1 MTRAGLLPLAPP
13 VARPAPP
20 ASPTRQ
26 AGAAFGDILQSL
38 VTAADQQQQQA
49 HRTVQTLHG
58 GSEKN
63 LHEAMIAMEQADI
76 SLRYLVQVR
85 NKAIEAYQEIMRM
98 QL

>member
-1 MTRAGLLPLAPP
+1 MDGLLPLAPT
-13 VARPAPP
+13 AAPAAPA

-49 HRTVQTLHG
+49 DQAVQTLHG
-58 GSEKN
+58 GGEKN

>member
-1 MTRAGLLPLAPP
+1 MDGLLPLAPT
-13 VARPAPP
+13 VVPAAPA

-38 VTAADQQQQQA
+38 VGATDAQQQQA
-49 HRTVQTLHG
+49 DQAVQTLHG
-58 GSEKN
+58 GGEKN

>member
-1 MTRAGLLPLAPP
+1 MNGLLPLAP
-13 VARPAPP
+13 AAAPAAP
-20 ASPTRQ
+20 ALSPTRQ
-26 AGAAFGDILQSL
+26 AGQAFGYILETL
-38 VTAADQQQQQA
+38 VTAADRQQQQA
-49 HRTVQTLHG
+49 DQTVQSLHG
-58 GSEKN
+58 GGDKN

>member
-1 MTRAGLLPLAPP
+1 MDGLLPLAPT
-13 VARPAPP
+13 AAPAAP
-20 ASPTRQ
+20 AGSPTRQ

-49 HRTVQTLHG
+49 DRTVQALHG
-58 GSEKN
+58 GGEKN

-98 QL
+98 QV

>member
-1 MTRAGLLPLAPP
+1 MTMDGLLPLAPT
-13 VARPAPP
+13 AAPAAPA
-20 ASPTRQ
+20 ASPARQ
-26 AGAAFGDILQSL
+26 AGAAFGVILQSL

-49 HRTVQTLHG
+49 DRTVQTLHG
-58 GSEKN
+58 GGEKN

>member
-1 MTRAGLLPLAPP
+1 MDGLLPLAPT
-13 VARPAPP
+13 VAPAAPA

-49 HRTVQTLHG
+49 DRTVQTLHG
-58 GSEKN
+58 GGEKN
-63 LHEAMIAMEQADI
+63 LHAAMIAMEQADI

>member
-1 MTRAGLLPLAPP
+1 MDGLLPLAPT
-13 VARPAPP
+13 AAPAAPA

-38 VTAADQQQQQA
+38 VGATDAQQQQA
-49 HRTVQTLHG
+49 DRTVQTLHG
-58 GSEKN
+58 GGEKN

>member
-1 MTRAGLLPLAPP
+1 MDGLLPLAPT
-13 VARPAPP
+13 AAPAAPA

-49 HRTVQTLHG
+49 DRAVQTPHAG
-58 GSEKN
+58 GEKN
-63 LHEAMIAMEQADI
+63 LHGAKIAMEQADI

>member
-1 MTRAGLLPLAPP
+1 MDGLLPLAPT
-13 VARPAPP
+13 VAPAAPA

-26 AGAAFGDILQSL
+26 AGAAFGDLLQSL
-38 VTAADQQQQQA
+38 VGAADQQQKGADQA
-49 HRTVQTLHG
+49 VQTLHG
-58 GSEKN
+58 GGEKN

>member
-1 MTRAGLLPLAPP
+1 MDGLLPLAPT
-13 VARPAPP
+13 AAPAAPA

-38 VTAADQQQQQA
+38 VGATDAQQQQA
-49 HRTVQTLHG
+49 DQAVQTLHG
-58 GSEKN
+58 GGEKN

>member
-1 MTRAGLLPLAPP
+1 MDGLLPLAPT
-13 VARPAPP
+13 VAPAAPA

-38 VTAADQQQQQA
+38 VGATDAQQQQA
-49 HRTVQTLHG
+49 DQAVQTLHG
-58 GSEKN
+58 GGEKN

-76 SLRYLVQVR
+76 SMRYLVQVR

>member
-1 MTRAGLLPLAPP
+1 MDGLLPLAPT
-13 VARPAPP
+13 VAPAAPA

-49 HRTVQTLHG
+49 DRTVQTLHG
-58 GSEKN
+58 GGEKN

-98 QL
+98 QV

>member
-1 MTRAGLLPLAPP
+1 MDGLLPLAPT
-13 VARPAPP
+13 AAPAAPD

-38 VTAADQQQQQA
+38 ATAADQQQQQA
-49 HRTVQTLHG
+49 DRTVQTLHG
-58 GSEKN
+58 GGEKN

>member
-1 MTRAGLLPLAPP
+1 MDGLLPLAPT
-13 VARPAPP
+13 VAPAAPA

-38 VTAADQQQQQA
+38 VTAAGQQQQQA
-49 HRTVQTLHG
+49 DRTVQTLHG
-58 GSEKN
+58 GGEKN

>member
-1 MTRAGLLPLAPP
+1 MDGLLPLAPT
-13 VARPAPP
+13 VAPAAPA

-38 VTAADQQQQQA
+38 VGATDAQQQQA
-49 HRTVQTLHG
+49 DQAVQTLHG
-58 GSEKN
+58 GGEKN

>member
-1 MTRAGLLPLAPP
+1 MDGLLPLAPT
-13 VARPAPP
+13 VAPAAP
-20 ASPTRQ
+20 AAAPTRQ
-26 AGAAFGDILQSL
+26 VGAAFGDILQSL

-49 HRTVQTLHG
+49 DRTVQTLHG
-58 GSEKN
+58 GGEKN